1 MSKLSNTVKS
11 KSKGGTTVKRSQTNT
26 IHTQS
31 LLLSNNTSISIIN
44 DVTDIDECELAK
56 TPCNIG
62 VKAEKDSNETD
73 DIYTQF
79 ATLFKNPNTIMI
91 PTKVKKLLA
100 QYLPKNI
107 LDKIHGEAKTEKNRK
122 VAVELCL
129 LFLSQLSS
137 THRNILNGS
146 NPEGWK
152 TLRAEYLRQLL
163 WINSQT
169 YQYVIEAL
177 KYEFDKGSILERGF
191 YVIGEHSYEYRLGS
205 TFRSKGFVG
214 YTLET
219 DKVKNLYKKSCKRK
233 IIEAEG
239 NVICVNLLEFY
250 KSIVLPTEEEILL
263 EANRLVAI
271 GKPNKNGK
279 KLIFLNKKG
288 RDFYPNS
295 KKLVFVE
302 DSLKAYGYLINNG
315 LLIPRPGDEKSG
327 GRVVDSFALMPSWV
341 RKLAK
346 INGQPIA
353 EADFSC
359 LHPNIAVTLYGGNSQ
374 YLTHEKL
381 ADQLGIEK
389 RIVKVEHLSFFNAE
403 VWQMRQSPLYRYY
416 EQHEPVMLR
425 ALIKDKQ
432 ESEYGHKITSRRLF
446 AKEVEIMT
454 QVVSRLN
461 EEGIFVGYIYDA
473 LFFDP
478 IHSQKVVQVMNEVAV
493 DLGVFTIAKL

>member
-1 MSKLSNTVKS
+1 
-11 KSKGGTTVKRSQTNT
+11 
-26 IHTQS
+26 
-31 LLLSNNTSISIIN
+31 
-44 DVTDIDECELAK
+44 
-56 TPCNIG
+56 
-62 VKAEKDSNETD
+62 
-73 DIYTQF
+73 
-79 ATLFKNPNTIMI
+79 
-91 PTKVKKLLA
+91 
-100 QYLPKNI
+100 
-107 LDKIHGEAKTEKNRK
+107 
-122 VAVELCL
+122 
-129 LFLSQLSS
+129 
-137 THRNILNGS
+137 
-146 NPEGWK
+146 
-152 TLRAEYLRQLL
+152 
-163 WINSQT
+163 
-169 YQYVIEAL
+169 
-177 KYEFDKGSILERGF
+177 
-191 YVIGEHSYEYRLGS
+191 
-205 TFRSKGFVG
+205 
-214 YTLET
+214 
-219 DKVKNLYKKSCKRK
+219 
-233 IIEAEG
+233 
-239 NVICVNLLEFY
+239 
-250 KSIVLPTEEEILL
+250 
-263 EANRLVAI
+263 LVAI